1 MLLRPTYNPTM
12 DTEMARQVGFDL
24 LAPDLPRRWSHV
36 QGVANAA
43 ESGEFDHRVRP
54 LIVAAALL
62 HDIGYARPLV
72 EVGFHPID
80 GARYLRKNGADE
92 RVTNLVA
99 HHSCAHIEAELR
111 GLRSILDEEFPR
123 DDSLPHDELCFCD
136 MTTSPDGELVTI
148 DERLTEIRSRHG
160 EGSIVHNF
168 IDLAEPELR
177 AAAERVTGGGD
188 QPK

>member
-1 MLLRPTYNPTM
+1 MP
-12 DTEMARQVGFDL
+12 
-24 LAPDLPRRWSHV
+24 
-36 QGVANAA
+36 
-43 ESGEFDHRVRP
+43 P
-54 LIVAAALL
+54 LIESAAVL
-62 HDIGYARPLV
+62 HDVGYSPSLV

-80 GARYLRKNGADE
+80 GARHLRRLGVDE
-92 RVTNLVA
+92 RIVTLVA

-148 DERLTEIRSRHG
+148 DERLDEIRERYG
-160 EGSIVHNF
+160 EGTITYDF

-177 AAAERVTGGGD
+177 AAVRRVTEGSN
-188 QPK
+188 